1 MPYKNRIDT
10 IRQSILLL
18 ENKIAKPNDYD
29 SDAIFDMRRQ
39 LATLTTELSKL
50 QKRQWEED
58 HDRVNFED
66 DR

>member
-39 LATLTTELSKL
+39 IVTLTTELNKL

>member
-10 IRQSILLL
+10 IRQSIILL

-39 LATLTTELSKL
+39 IVTLTTELSKL
-50 QKRQWEED
+50 QKLQWEED

>member
-39 LATLTTELSKL
+39 IVTLTTELSKL